1 MKARRVLC
9 VGLAVVAVLAGV
21 AVVAV
26 SGPALLY
33 GARADV
39 KAEVLP
45 EDVVADF
52 YKWYLG
58 SIDLAAG
65 RNPLAERA
73 YRSSELLTEEFVAGV
88 DELLD
93 SFERGGYDPFL
104 LAQDVPTSVD
114 MGETVVSGDSA
125 QVQVETSFEG
135 HGFLVSL
142 RRIDRAW
149 KIDDV
154 DPMPN
159 VTVESFFN
167 RYLAYI
173 RNDGGAMRNPLVD
186 GFYKECPELSAAFV
200 AKVDEAL
207 ASFDKGGCDPILMA
221 QDVPVEVSVGE
232 AELVG
237 DEARVMVE
245 LFWGGNPEPSERLVT
260 LSRIDGQWQ
269 IVEIASEAG

>member
-1 MKARRVLC
+1 MKARRVLY

-33 GARADV
+33 GAQAEV

-52 YKWYLG
+52 YAWYLG
-58 SIDLAAG
+58 STDLAAG

-73 YRSSELLTEEFVAGV
+73 YQSSELLTEGFVVRV

-114 MGETVVSGDSA
+114 VGEAVVSGESA
-125 QVQVETSFEG
+125 QVRVETSFEG
-135 HGFLVSL
+135 HGLLVTL
-142 RRIDRAW
+142 KRIDGGW

-154 DPMPN
+154 DRMPN

-186 GFYKECPELSAAFV
+186 GFYRECPELSAAFV

-207 ASFDKGGCDPILMA
+207 ASFDKGGCDPILLA

-237 DEARVMVE
+237 EEAQVMVE
-245 LFWGGNPEPSERLVT
+245 LFWGGNPEPSRRLVT